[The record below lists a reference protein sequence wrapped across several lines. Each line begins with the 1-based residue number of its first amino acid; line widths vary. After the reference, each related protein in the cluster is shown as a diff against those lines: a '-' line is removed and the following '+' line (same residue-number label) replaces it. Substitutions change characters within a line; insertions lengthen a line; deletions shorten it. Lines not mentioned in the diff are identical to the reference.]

1 MGPGGPMGIG
11 PDGAL
16 GMLRRLG
23 PRLGLSDAQQDQI
36 KSIAQSHLEEW
47 KALGDRARA
56 AHQALDAAIAADTV
70 DDALIRAKSAE
81 VAAAQADIAV
91 ASAHARAEAWQVLND
106 DQRAQAKQIQ
116 SDMMNRMKGRGGR

>member
-1 MGPGGPMGIG
+1 MG

-23 PRLGLSDAQQDQI
+23 PQLGLSDAQQDQI
-36 KSIAQSHLEEW
+36 KSIAQSHREEW

-70 DDALIRAKSAE
+70 DDALIRAKSAD
-81 VAAAQADIAV
+81 VATVQADIAV
-91 ASAHARAEAWQVLND
+91 ASAHARAEAWQVLSE
-106 DQRAQAKQIQ
+106 DQRKQAKQIQ
-116 SDMMNRMKGRGGR
+116 SDMTKRMRGRGGR